1 VLNTAESAANNCEIK
16 SSPPDVSVCDNYSDS
31 NNSDILSLPED
42 TETTT
47 GAGMEKSNTGTVIII
62 SNDAAAPADF
72 NPLESVFSMKRHSSD
87 ILEAYEE
94 IAVTNYVIKAPLT
107 CNEGSEQPLAQLPPA
122 QAASPEQGTDE
133 VTDSETP
140 ATVEPAYLIE
150 HLFDYATLDS
160 CFRLRRGTLDR
171 NEEFPAAD
179 SPRIVQAPWL
189 QGTHGPIEDDHAELG
204 ADVQHLCE
212 ISLAEF
218 DLHHECTGKVNMNDM
233 MVIQQHRAYGH
244 EIYADDHDLCA
255 PLSDPASTV
264 KLATGNSALDDR
276 LTSRHG
282 RHS

>member
-31 NNSDILSLPED
+31 NNSDILSLRED
-42 TETTT
+42 METTT
-47 GAGMEKSNTGTVIII
+47 GAGMEKTNTGTVIII

-72 NPLESVFSMKRHSSD
+72 NPLESVFSMKRHISD

-133 VTDSETP
+133 VTDSETS

-160 CFRLRRGTLDR
+160 RFRLRRGTLDR
-171 NEEFPAAD
+171 NEAREIDIYGLEPVSGTLKARHILRSPILQHKVRIGRTKIADFLKSVEFEDGAATLD
-179 SPRIVQAPWL
+179 AVVEACVQVV
-189 QGTHGPIEDDHAELG
+189 E
-204 ADVQHLCE
+204 ADKAFRR
-212 ISLAEF
+212 SNMSK
-218 DLHHECTGKVNMNDM
+218 KVA
-233 MVIQQHRAYGH
+233 RALRTLEQAG
-244 EIYADDHDLCA
+244 
-255 PLSDPASTV
+255 
-264 KLATGNSALDDR
+264 
-276 LTSRHG
+276 
-282 RHS
+282 